1 MTVAS
6 LPALATEAVASIEDV
21 GGRIENVFAQVG
33 GDLGRAHTI
42 FEELNAGLSA
52 LAQELSGSK
61 IEGASDAFRDI
72 AARLRSL
79 AEALSAETALL
90 RSIGANAA
98 QAFVLLK
105 DLIKHIHMITVIAR
119 SSKIEAASLDGDRGG
134 FLSFT
139 QEASEL
145 AKSVELSIA
154 GCSRD
159 QQHLAEAIALA
170 LTGQLTF
177 ENRYR
182 AQLVSASDELTSA
195 CAEIKQHQGQSVELA
210 ELARTSTTR
219 ISGAVG
225 SAIVSLQAG
234 DSTRQR
240 LEHICRGLKI
250 VGAEGGMAPAGADEA
265 EARAVAAPLVCV
277 LQAAQL
283 GDTVSEFATDIG
295 TIGRS
300 LTALSA
306 NSTSIVDHGRVL
318 YGGQNGDTT
327 FLAVMEKRL
336 AHASSLIAACGAAKA
351 SVDASIS
358 VLESMLGKFRGA
370 IASLDEIVV
379 DITLIGM
386 NAGLK
391 AGHLGVK
398 GRAFVVIAD
407 ELNATAERISGGAKL
422 LHPVLDEIARSANG
436 LKELRKEENALHV
449 ADLENSIILALR
461 DIEAGNGQL
470 GQLMGHLTRESA
482 SFETLV
488 IGANT
493 VMRALG
499 DKFATLSN
507 VATRLEQTSPS
518 IAQLSPSQTR
528 QVSALFDDLYLQYT
542 MVRERDVHQ
551 RQSDRF
557 QLIRKP
563 TPSDSGKSSAA
574 AEEVLFF

>member
-119 SSKIEAASLDGDRGG
+119 SSKIEAASLDGGDRGG

-159 QQHLAEAIALA
+159 QQYLAEAIALA

-195 CAEIKQHQGQSVELA
+195 CAEIKQHQGQSMELA
-210 ELARTSTTR
+210 ELARTGTTR

-250 VGAEGGMAPAGADEA
+250 VGADSGMAPAGADEA
-265 EARAVAAPLVCV
+265 EAHAVAAPLVCA

-306 NSTSIVDHGRVL
+306 N
-318 YGGQNGDTT
+318 
-327 FLAVMEKRL
+327 
-336 AHASSLIAACGAAKA
+336 
-351 SVDASIS
+351 
-358 VLESMLGKFRGA
+358 
-370 IASLDEIVV
+370 
-379 DITLIGM
+379 
-386 NAGLK
+386 
-391 AGHLGVK
+391 
-398 GRAFVVIAD
+398 
-407 ELNATAERISGGAKL
+407 
-422 LHPVLDEIARSANG
+422 
-436 LKELRKEENALHV
+436 
-449 ADLENSIILALR
+449 
-461 DIEAGNGQL
+461 
-470 GQLMGHLTRESA
+470 
-482 SFETLV
+482 
-488 IGANT
+488 
-493 VMRALG
+493 
-499 DKFATLSN
+499 
-507 VATRLEQTSPS
+507 
-518 IAQLSPSQTR
+518 
-528 QVSALFDDLYLQYT
+528 
-542 MVRERDVHQ
+542 
-551 RQSDRF
+551 
-557 QLIRKP
+557 
-563 TPSDSGKSSAA
+563 
-574 AEEVLFF
+574 